1 MNKRGRI
8 NQEQQAS
15 KKRSSKEILTEAG
28 GKQATNKVNQ
38 FACFVAVIKKKNVCF
53 GNFEFRAPT
62 TNSLRALNFE

>member
-15 KKRSSKEILTEAG
+15 KKRSSKEILTEAE

-38 FACFVAVIKKKNVCF
+38 FACFAAVIKKK
-53 GNFEFRAPT
+53 RL
-62 TNSLRALNFE
+62 LR

>member
-38 FACFVAVIKKKNVCF
+38 FACFVAVIKKK
-53 GNFEFRAPT
+53 R
-62 TNSLRALNFE
+62 LLQ